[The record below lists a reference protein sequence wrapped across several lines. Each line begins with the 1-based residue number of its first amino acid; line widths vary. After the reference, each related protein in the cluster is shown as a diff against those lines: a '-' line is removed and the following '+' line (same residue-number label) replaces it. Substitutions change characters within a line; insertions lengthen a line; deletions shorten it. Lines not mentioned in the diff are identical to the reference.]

1 MKNLSREAIK
11 RMTGAQGSTTTIG
24 GSGGGDMAGYATQ
37 LWTDENYVG
46 KEFFRS
52 LFKAYDANGN
62 EVLPND
68 TNTQIDNI
76 KAMFGFWTDFY
87 ISALGTGGQSTVG
100 LRLAQL
106 ADVNVAGVTNG
117 QVLTYDTTS
126 GKWIAS
132 TPQSGTDMATV
143 WVNLAASGNQQINY
157 SHLSGAVSLSNG
169 TITIGSSS
177 ITPITSHQ
185 SLAGYAKE
193 TWVGQNYL
201 PLAGGTI
208 NGNLNVTGKLSVASK
223 LVATQEWVGQNY
235 ISIAYFDRLFRAYN
249 GSTLVNHNDTS
260 STIDNIKA
268 MFGFWTD
275 FYISALGTG
284 GQQSVGLRLAQLAD
298 VNVAGVT
305 NGQVLTYNSTTGK
318 WVASTPQSGTD
329 MATVWAN
336 LAAVDNTKQID
347 GSHLTTA
354 LTGYATQTWV
364 GQQGY
369 ITSSAISD
377 MATKTWVGQ
386 QGYITSSA
394 ISDMATK
401 TWANGQFLKLSGGTL
416 TGKLQVN
423 AVVFGYNYT
432 NSNNAAAFVFDK
444 PGSKYTGIGANGVSD
459 QIYFGACNGD
469 GVWQNYLQKWYFNGS
484 LIANG
489 DITIK
494 NNGRI
499 SQTAELGGALY
510 LGTSNN
516 YGWVRIQDVCSQDG
530 NAGDDYWSIRTSG
543 AAIFTSVYSKTY
555 VTALSDARHK
565 NVIGDTGLT
574 VEQIAGAPAIRF
586 TWNDRDD
593 KTVFAGSIAQ
603 YWQKVLPEVVQ
614 SQADCSLSL
623 DYQVAALISSIT
635 VARKVM
641 NHESRLLRLERM
653 FALNE
658 NDIEE

>member
-1 MKNLSREAIK
+1 MKTISREAIK

-46 KEFFRS
+46 KDFFRS

-68 TNTQIDNI
+68 T
-76 KAMFGFWTDFY
+76 
-87 ISALGTGGQSTVG
+87 
-100 LRLAQL
+100 
-106 ADVNVAGVTNG
+106 
-117 QVLTYDTTS
+117 TT
-126 GKWIAS
+126 
-132 TPQSGTDMATV
+132 
-143 WVNLAASGNQQINY
+143 
-157 SHLSGAVSLSNG
+157 
-169 TITIGSSS
+169 
-177 ITPITSHQ
+177 
-185 SLAGYAKE
+185 
-193 TWVGQNYL
+193 
-201 PLAGGTI
+201 
-208 NGNLNVTGKLSVASK
+208 
-223 LVATQEWVGQNY
+223 
-235 ISIAYFDRLFRAYN
+235 
-249 GSTLVNHNDTS
+249 
-260 STIDNIKA
+260 TIDNIKA

-275 FYISALGTG
+275 FWLSALGKGNQTT
-284 GQQSVGLRLAQLAD
+284 VGLRLSQLAD

-318 WVASTPQSGTD
+318 WIASTPQAGTD

-336 LAAVDNTKQID
+336 LAAVDATKQID

-354 LTGYATQTWV
+354 LNGYATQQWV

-369 ITSSAISD
+369 QTQTTAD
-377 MATKTWVGQ
+377 GR
-386 QGYITSSA
+386 Y
-394 ISDMATK
+394 
-401 TWANGQFLKLSGGTL
+401 LKLSGGTL

-444 PGSKYTGIGANGVSD
+444 PGSNYTGIGANGVSD
-459 QIYFGACNGD
+459 QIYFGACDGD

-499 SQTAELGGALY
+499 HQTEETGSILY
-510 LGTSNN
+510 IGSSNN
-516 YGWVRIQDVCSQDG
+516 YGWVRVQDMCSQDG

-543 AAIFTSVYSKTY
+543 AAVFTSVYSKTY

-586 TWNDRDD
+586 TWKDRDD
-593 KTVFAGSIAQ
+593 QSVFAGSIAQ

-614 SQADCSLSL
+614 SQADGTLSL
-623 DYQVAALISSIT
+623 DYQVTALISSIV
-635 VARKVM
+635 VARKVE
-641 NHESRLLRLERM
+641 NHETRLRRLEKM

-658 NDIEE
+658 NDLED